1 MALYGT
7 LEDIHIVDLIQFPK
21 NGRKTGELRIA
32 GPDAEA
38 HLFYDEG
45 QLRHA
50 QLGARE
56 GLDALVECIEW
67 THGDFEF
74 RDGASAARETLH
86 QDLHHTLMQALKLR
100 DERRGGRDAPPK
112 PAPTL
117 GPSPP
122 RATIGGPRVEAAA
135 RRPRSPVSSPP
146 PRPTT
151 PRETPTAPTQRAR
164 RTTNPH
170 LGMAVAARGGP
181 ASTPESGER
190 PETRAGAPASR
201 SSRPDAPARPPSRP
215 KVTSREVVSSETT
228 PRGTSPPPRDHDGP
242 AKAAGEG
249 PSRHAVALPPP
260 RPDAGLHEALST
272 LLGARPALAS
282 ARVLAADGA
291 ALADTAGG
299 ELGAS
304 RALDTSVMGLVRSWP
319 GGRPTRVLV
328 AGEAGLTAVA
338 VLGDGRVLIAR
349 GAEGASWGA
358 VSVGLGRLTVGLE
371 EGAAS

>member
-1 MALYGT
+1 
-7 LEDIHIVDLIQFPK
+7 
-21 NGRKTGELRIA
+21 
-32 GPDAEA
+32 
-38 HLFYDEG
+38 
-45 QLRHA
+45 
-50 QLGARE
+50 
-56 GLDALVECIEW
+56 
-67 THGDFEF
+67 
-74 RDGASAARETLH
+74 
-86 QDLHHTLMQALKLR
+86 
-100 DERRGGRDAPPK
+100 
-112 PAPTL
+112 
-117 GPSPP
+117 
-122 RATIGGPRVEAAA
+122 
-135 RRPRSPVSSPP
+135 
-146 PRPTT
+146 
-151 PRETPTAPTQRAR
+151 
-164 RTTNPH
+164 
-170 LGMAVAARGGP
+170 
-181 ASTPESGER
+181 
-190 PETRAGAPASR
+190 
-201 SSRPDAPARPPSRP
+201 
-215 KVTSREVVSSETT
+215 VTSREVVSSETT